1 MIFSRKRRP
10 DQSAAIA
17 AFWAAWPQLR
27 TRSEAAIAA
36 RGFPDDLV
44 ADLSALVHAIHPDL
58 EWEFSKGRVA
68 EHAFIVSAAG
78 ATSLRAIAYRWRQG
92 APAADATW
100 EFHDAR
106 QAEPEMFEAALQIEG
121 HRVELAEL
129 RYAFTLDE
137 PRSEYDLVV
146 FHPVFATMTQNERL
160 RLAFLPLAWLLGEDA
175 VEIWI
180 GSVDAAAECPAGAQ
194 PPRQLAA
201 AVAEL
206 AAQYREETW
215 VLMGNSPDAE
225 VPRIATVQRP
235 LKPARWPV
243 LDTHVAI
250 TLAFRGRDNGMP
262 EPDALTAL
270 RDFEDRLRDV
280 LVDAEHIAHETSEGM
295 RTFHVYADSA
305 RFSADAVE
313 KLAKAWSGGRAKV
326 KVSADHGWERVRH
339 LLP

>member
-10 DQSAAIA
+10 EQSVAIA

-27 TRSEAAIAA
+27 ARSEAAI
-36 RGFPDDLV
+36 GTGDFPDDLV
-44 ADLSALVHAIHPDL
+44 AEVSARVKGIHPEL
-58 EWEFSKGRVA
+58 EWEFSKGRVS

-78 ATSLRAIAYRWRQG
+78 DTALRAIAHRWRQA

-106 QAEPEMFEAALQIEG
+106 QAEPEMFEAVFQADG

-129 RYAFTLDE
+129 RYAWSLDE
-137 PRSEYDLVV
+137 PRCEYDVVV
-146 FHPVFATMTQNERL
+146 FHAAFAAMTESERL
-160 RLAFLPLAWLLGEDA
+160 RLAFLSLAWLLGEDA
-175 VEIWI
+175 VETWI
-180 GSVDAAAECPAGAQ
+180 GGIDAVTQLPDGAL
-194 PPRQLAA
+194 PPQRLAA

-206 AAQYREETW
+206 AGQYRDETW
-215 VLMGNSPDAE
+215 VLLGSSPDAE
-225 VPRIATVQRP
+225 VPRIATTQRP

-243 LDTHVAI
+243 LDTHVAV

-262 EPDALTAL
+262 DSDALTAL

-280 LVDAEHIAHETSEGM
+280 LADAALIAHETSDGM

-313 KLAKAWSGGRAKV
+313 KLAKGWSAGRAKV
-326 KVSADHGWERVRH
+326 KVAADHGWEGVRH
-339 LLP
+339 LRP

>member
-10 DQSAAIA
+10 EGTAAIA

-44 ADLSALVHAIHPDL
+44 ADIAARVNDIHPEL

-78 ATSLRAIAYRWRQG
+78 DPALRALAHRWRQA
-92 APAADATW
+92 APAADETW

-106 QAEPEMFEAALQIEG
+106 QAESEMFEAEFQADG

-129 RYAFTLDE
+129 RYAFSLDE
-137 PRSEYDLVV
+137 PRSEYDIVV
-146 FHPVFATMTQNERL
+146 FHPAFAAMTEAQRVQV
-160 RLAFLPLAWLLGEDA
+160 AFLSLAWLLGEDA
-175 VEIWI
+175 VEVWI
-180 GSVDAAAECPAGAQ
+180 GAVDVAVECPDGAR
-194 PPRQLAA
+194 PPQELAT

-206 AAQYREETW
+206 AAQYRDETW
-215 VLMGNSPDAE
+215 VLMGSSPDAE
-225 VPRIATVQRP
+225 VPRIATAQRP

-262 EPDALTAL
+262 DPDALTAL
-270 RDFEDRLRDV
+270 RDFEDRLRE
-280 LVDAEHIAHETSEGM
+280 LLTDAELIAHETSEGM

-313 KLAKAWSGGRAKV
+313 KLAKTWSGGRAKV
-326 KVSADHGWERVRH
+326 KVCADHGWEGVRH
-339 LLP
+339 LRP

>member
-10 DQSAAIA
+10 DPSAAIA
-17 AFWAAWPQLR
+17 AFWSAWPQLR
-27 TRSEAAIAA
+27 ARSEAAIAS
-36 RGFPDDLV
+36 RDFPEGLV
-44 ADLSALVHAIHPDL
+44 ADLSTRVNDIHPEL

-78 ATSLRAIAYRWRQG
+78 DPVLRALAHRWRQA
-92 APAADATW
+92 APAADETW

-106 QAEPEMFEAALQIEG
+106 QAEPEMFEATFQADG
-121 HRVELAEL
+121 HRVALAEL
-129 RYAFTLDE
+129 CYAFSLDE
-137 PRSEYDLVV
+137 PRSEYDVVV
-146 FHPVFATMTQNERL
+146 FHPAFADMTEEQRA
-160 RLAFLPLAWLLGEDA
+160 RVAFLSLAWLLGEDA

-180 GSVDAAAECPAGAQ
+180 GGVNITAVPLDGARSPQ
-194 PPRQLAA
+194 ELAA

-206 AAQYREETW
+206 ADQYREETW

-225 VPRIATVQRP
+225 VPRVATVQRP

-262 EPDALTAL
+262 DPDALTAL
-270 RDFEDRLRDV
+270 RDFEDRLRE
-280 LVDAEHIAHETSEGM
+280 LLADAALIAHETSGGV

-313 KLAKAWSGGRAKV
+313 KLAKTWSGGRAKV
-326 KVSADHGWERVRH
+326 KVSADHGWEGVRH
-339 LLP
+339 LRP